1 MGIWLRRR
9 SICGFRDS
17 MYDQE
22 TGLHYNY
29 FRTYDPSTGRY
40 LESDPAGIAPG
51 PNTYAY
57 AWSNPLGFTDRFGL
71 DPNVDLGQG
80 YSGRVDQFDYKGQSS
95 FEIHVFD
102 KNGKEVGVYGPNGWI
117 NKHGHSGRPPGI
129 PADVENQC
137 KGKAVELGRRSGQ
150 IPDKGK
156 GNIKGDRWKNFFRRA
171 PLIGPL
177 IEMTRPSPEHLCD
190 IDPANEICAN

>member
-1 MGIWLRRR
+1 M
-9 SICGFRDS
+9 DS
-17 MYDQE
+17 SV
-22 TGLHYNY
+22 YNY

-71 DPNVDLGQG
+71 DPNIDLGQG

-102 KNGKEVGVYGPNGWI
+102 KNGKEVGIYGPNGWI